1 MPKCLVTGGAGF
13 IGSHLAT
20 RLVADGWQVRILDN
34 LSTGSMANVA
44 HIGGDVDFVEGDV
57 ANPVTVALAV
67 KGMNV
72 VFHQAALASVP
83 MSLEKPLEVHRA
95 CATGTLT
102 VLDAARREG
111 VGRVVYAGSSSAY
124 GDSPVSPKSETLCP
138 QTLSPYAAAKLA
150 GELYAE
156 SFAASLN
163 LETVRLRYFNVFGP
177 RQDPKSPYSA
187 VIPLFASA
195 VAAGR
200 RPKIFGN
207 GEQSRDFVYID
218 NVVQANILA
227 ATTPGVSGRV
237 FNVGSGVSITVN
249 ALLGAICDRLGVPF
263 DPEYLPPRAGDVLH
277 SAADISA
284 TTRDLGYRPVPQQ
297 AGLEKTI
304 DYYLEQA
311 QATARPFPAAANN
324 SLRSVIEVES

>member
-1 MPKCLVTGGAGF
+1 MRKCLVTGGAGF

-20 RLVADGWQVRILDN
+20 RLVHEGWQVRILDN
-34 LSTGSMANVA
+34 LSTGSMANFA
-44 HIGGDVDFVEGDV
+44 HIEADVDFLEGDV
-57 ANPVTVALAV
+57 ADPVAASLAA
-67 KGMNV
+67 KGMDV

-83 MSLEKPLEVHRA
+83 LSLEKPLEVHRA

-102 VLDAARREG
+102 VLDAARGAG
-111 VGRVVYAGSSSAY
+111 VSRVVYAASSSAY
-124 GDSPVSPKSETLCP
+124 GDAPVSPKTEQMTP
-138 QTLSPYAAAKLA
+138 QALSPYAAAKLA

-195 VAAGR
+195 MAAGR
-200 RPKIFGN
+200 RPKIFGD

-218 NVVQANILA
+218 NVVQANIRA

-237 FNVGSGVSITVN
+237 FNVGSGESITVN
-249 ALLGAICDRLGVPF
+249 QLLRAICERVGQPF

-284 TTRDLGYRPVPQQ
+284 TMRDLGYRPAPQQ

-304 DYYLEQA
+304 DYYVELA
-311 QATARPFPAAANN
+311 GKPVATRT
-324 SLRSVIEVES
+324 

>member
-20 RLVADGWQVRILDN
+20 QLVESGWQVRILDN
-34 LSTGSMANVA
+34 LCTGSTANFA
-44 HIGGDVDFVEGDV
+44 HIAEDVHFIEGDV
-57 ANPVTVALAV
+57 ANAASVAAAV
-67 KGMNV
+67 RGMDV

-111 VGRVVYAGSSSAY
+111 VRRVVYAASSSAY
-124 GDSPVSPKSETLCP
+124 GDSPVTPKSESLLP
-138 QTLSPYAAAKLA
+138 QAMSPYAAAKLA

-200 RPKIFGN
+200 RPKIFGT
-207 GEQSRDFVYID
+207 GEQSRDFVSVD
-218 NVVQANILA
+218 NIVQANILA
-227 ATTPGVSGRV
+227 ATKPGVSGRV

-249 ALLGAICDRLGVPF
+249 ELLRQICEAIGHPF

-284 TTRDLGYRPVPQQ
+284 TIRDLGYRPIAQQ
-297 AGLEKTI
+297 AALTRTI
-304 DYYLEQA
+304 EYYVELA
-311 QATARPFPAAANN
+311 QRNAARREASAEPAAT
-324 SLRSVIEVES
+324 

>member
-13 IGSHLAT
+13 IGSHLAA
-20 RLVADGWQVRILDN
+20 RLVADGWQVRVLDN
-34 LSTGSMANVA
+34 LSTGSVANFEPLE
-44 HIGGDVDFVEGDV
+44 GEVDFMEGDV
-57 ANPVTVALAV
+57 ANPLTAALAV
-67 KGMNV
+67 KGMDV

-83 MSLEKPLEVHRA
+83 MSLEKPLEVHKA

-102 VLDAARREG
+102 ILEASRREG
-111 VGRVVYAGSSSAY
+111 VRRVVYAASSSAY
-124 GDSPVSPKSETLCP
+124 GDSAISPKTEALTP
-138 QTLSPYAAAKLA
+138 QALSPYAAAKLA

-195 VAAGR
+195 VAAGK
-200 RPKIFGN
+200 RPKIFGT
-207 GEQSRDFVYID
+207 GEQSRDFVSVE
-218 NVVQANILA
+218 NVVQANVLA
-227 ATTPGVSGRV
+227 ATASNVSGRV

-249 ALLGAICDRLGVPF
+249 ELLRTICERVGCPF

-277 SAADISA
+277 SAADITA
-284 TTRDLGYRPVPQQ
+284 TMRDLGYRPVPQE
-297 AGLEKTI
+297 AGLARTI
-304 DYYLEQA
+304 DYYMEVA
-311 QATARPFPAAANN
+311 GRPVKAIA
-324 SLRSVIEVES
+324 

>member
-1 MPKCLVTGGAGF
+1 MLRCLVTGGAGF

-20 RLVADGWQVRILDN
+20 RLVAEGWQVRILDN
-34 LSTGSMANVA
+34 LCTGSVANFA
-44 HIGGDVDFVEGDV
+44 QIEADVDFIEGDV
-57 ANPVTVALAV
+57 ADPASAALAV
-67 KGMNV
+67 QGMDV

-102 VLDAARREG
+102 ILEASRRAG
-111 VGRVVYAGSSSAY
+111 VRRVVYAASSSAY
-124 GDSPVSPKSETLCP
+124 GDSPVTPKTEALTP
-138 QTLSPYAAAKLA
+138 QALSPYAAAKLA

-195 VAAGR
+195 VAAGK
-200 RPKIFGN
+200 RPKIFGS
-207 GEQSRDFVYID
+207 GEQSRDFVYVD
-218 NVVQANILA
+218 NVVQANIRA
-227 ATTPGVSGRV
+227 ATAPGVSGRV

-249 ALLGAICDRLGVPF
+249 ELLRAICERVGRPF

-277 SAADISA
+277 SSADISA
-284 TTRDLGYRPVPQQ
+284 TMRDLGYRPVPQEP
-297 AGLEKTI
+297 GLAATI
-304 DYYLEQA
+304 DYYLELA
-311 QATARPFPAAANN
+311 GCRSASTPSAAC
-324 SLRSVIEVES
+324 V